1 MSELASRALRVRL
14 ARREMEGIPPPSHYA
29 DVNLKDALKRHG
41 HEKLLPNVYEE
52 YKKLLT
58 AQERLAMHKRST
70 PGKERTRI
78 LLELYQKLV
87 ATR

>member
-1 MSELASRALRVRL
+1 MNLATQYAKALHL
-14 ARREMEGIPPPSHYA
+14 AGGNTKHLK
-29 DVNLKDALKRHG
+29 NLKDALKRHG

-78 LLELYQKLV
+78 LIELYQKLV